1 MLLLVLFTEDGL
13 RLVHFSERASF
24 RGLGVRRGFVTDA
37 IFASALLM
45 VFFVQS
51 EELLWPWQLLLEA
64 WVIDLVAVK
73 LFHLCLR
80 DEASLEAEALLGEV
94 LAAIVS
100 YLLLG
105 DAFTLLE
112 PVAHDLFLDLLR
124 I

>member
-1 MLLLVLFTEDGL
+1 MLFTEDGL

-24 RGLGVRRGFVTDA
+24 RGLSVGRGFVTDA

-45 VFFVQS
+45 VFFVHS
-51 EELLWPWQLLLEA
+51 KDPLGPGHLLLEA
-64 WVIDLVAVK
+64 RVIDLVTVK

-80 DEASLEAEALLGEV
+80 DEAPLEAEALFGEV

-100 YLLLG
+100 DLLLG

-112 PVAHDLFLDLLR
+112 PVAHDFVLDLLS